1 MIKIFHANGTRSII
15 IIWLCEE
22 LNIDYRVELIPFT
35 LEFRKSKKWRNLN
48 PVGKVPV
55 IKDGNLT
62 IFESGAILQYLQN
75 KFGNNKLQPS
85 KDSEEYGLFLQW
97 CWFSESTFLRPISEI
112 VNHKRVF
119 NKLNQSQQVLDDM
132 SSRAIL
138 CLQALNNNL
147 EGKEYIVGNSF
158 TSADIMLGYTLN
170 SLSKHISFEK
180 YQNAFK
186 YWQFLKKRE
195 GFIKAFKIY

>member
-119 NKLNQSQQVLDDM
+119 NM